1 MRIGEIVQPAW
12 SRTAATLAET
22 TTGFAAKLHPV
33 IGRAVAISQDLT
45 AFLAALLS
53 PAALISLALGIWR
66 LGADLG
72 WTDEFVISNGL
83 FSHWQVWIVLA
94 IALQTLSSAFSF
106 SKRKSGPS
114 EQA

>member
-1 MRIGEIVQPAW
+1 MAVTRIGEIVQPAW
-12 SRTAATLAET
+12 SRTAET
-22 TTGFAAKLHPV
+22 TANYAVKLQPA
-33 IGRAVAISQDLT
+33 IGRTVAISQDVT

-53 PAALISLALGIWR
+53 PAALISLVFGIWR

-94 IALQTLSSAFSF
+94 IALQTLSSAFSL
-106 SKRKSGPS
+106 SKRKTDPS
-114 EQA
+114 EQG